1 MPRFVLLY
9 HETPPD
15 FGRPAHYD
23 LMLEDGGQLRTW
35 ELASVPE
42 YNIPQ
47 VCRALAPHRLAYL
60 DYEGPV
66 SGNRGHVRRVDT
78 GEVEWLE
85 PREVVLAAVISG
97 ELLSGRLEF
106 KRLQCDDES
115 AEVWELVFRP

>member
-9 HETPPD
+9 HETPAD

-35 ELASVPE
+35 ELAAVPE

-47 VCRALAPHRLAYL
+47 VCRELAPHRLAYL

-66 SGNRGHVRRVDT
+66 SNDRGHVRRVDM

-85 PREVVLAAVISG
+85 SRKGALAAMISG
-97 ELLSGRLEF
+97 RILSGRLDF
-106 KRLQCDDES
+106 NRLPSGDES